1 MKTWL
6 RQHRQALAAAVGK
19 LAAHKS
25 AAILNA
31 LVIGIALSLPA
42 GGYALLASLRNVTL
56 GAALEPQLSVF
67 LHNHTKRPEAD
78 ALGLKLK
85 GDARVNG
92 VRFVP
97 REQALKELQ
106 ATEGLAEVVA
116 ALSRNPLPD
125 AFVVRPKRTDSTDST
140 GGTGNA
146 DAAVLDALA
155 TELRAMPGVA
165 HVQVDSAW
173 ARRLGALAGT
183 ARLAIALLAALL
195 AFGLVAIT
203 FNTIRLQILTQRAE
217 IEISKLIGATDAFIR
232 RPFFYLGALQGLAG
246 GLLALA
252 ILGASLAALNIGV
265 SELAASYG
273 SSFRLVFLD
282 SGDAVA
288 VVLFTATLGWFGA
301 LISVSKYLLEIEPK

>member
-1 MKTWL
+1 MRAWL
-6 RQHRQALAAAVGK
+6 RHHRQALAAAFGK
-19 LAAHKS
+19 IAAQK
-25 AAILNA
+25 AAAALNA

-42 GGYALLASLRNVTL
+42 GGYALLGGLRAATA

-67 LHNHTKRPEAD
+67 MRTDAKRAEAD
-78 ALGLKLK
+78 AVAVKLK
-85 GDARVNG
+85 GDPRLREL
-92 VRFVP
+92 RFVP

-106 ATEGLAEVVA
+106 ATEGLGEVVA

-125 AFVVRPKRTDSTDST
+125 AFVLRPAS
-140 GGTGNA
+140 A
-146 DAAVLDALA
+146 EPAALDALA
-155 TELRAMPGVA
+155 KELRALPGVA
-165 HVQVDSAW
+165 HVQADAAW

-246 GLLALA
+246 GALALA
-252 ILGASLAALNIGV
+252 ILAVSLAALNVGV
-265 SELAASYG
+265 AEVAASYG
-273 SSFRLVFLD
+273 SSFRLAFLTR
-282 SGDAVA
+282 GDALA
-288 VVLFTATLGWFGA
+288 VVLFSAGLGWFGA
-301 LISVSKYLLEIEPK
+301 YLSVSKYLLEIEPQ

>member
-1 MKTWL
+1 MRTWL
-6 RQHRQALAAAVGK
+6 RQHRQAIAAAFGK
-19 LAAHKS
+19 LAAQKS
-25 AAILNA
+25 AALLNA

-42 GGYALLASLRNVTL
+42 GGYALLSSLREATQ
-56 GAALEPQLSVF
+56 GASLEPQLSVF
-67 LHNHTKRPEAD
+67 LRGETRRQEAE
-78 ALGLKLK
+78 ALGARLKA
-85 GDARVNG
+85 DARVGN

-106 ATEGLAEVVA
+106 ATEGLGEVVA

-125 AFVVRPKRTDSTDST
+125 AFVVRPKVT
-140 GGTGNA
+140 
-146 DAAVLDALA
+146 DAALLDALA
-155 TELRAMPGVA
+155 KDLRALPGVA

-246 GLLALA
+246 GALALA
-252 ILGASLAALNIGV
+252 ILWGSLAALNVGV
-265 SELAASYG
+265 AELAASYG
-273 SSFRLVFLD
+273 ADFRLAFLAP
-282 SGDAVA
+282 GDALA
-288 VVLFTATLGWFGA
+288 VTLFSTGLGWFGA
-301 LISVSKYLLEIEPK
+301 YLSVSRYLLEIEPK

>member
-6 RQHRQALAAAVGK
+6 RQHRQAIAAAFGK
-19 LAAHKS
+19 LAAQKS
-25 AAILNA
+25 AAMLNA

-42 GGYALLASLRNVTL
+42 GGYALLSSLRNVTQ
-56 GAALEPQLSVF
+56 GASLEPQLSLF
-67 LHNHTKRPEAD
+67 LRGETRRPEAD
-78 ALGLKLK
+78 ALGTRLK
-85 GDARVNG
+85 GDPRVSD
-92 VRFVP
+92 VRFVS

-116 ALSRNPLPD
+116 ALNRNPLPD
-125 AFVVRPKRTDSTDST
+125 AFVVRPKV
-140 GGTGNA
+140 A
-146 DAAVLDALA
+146 DAADLEALA
-155 TELRAMPGVA
+155 KELRAMPGVT

-246 GLLALA
+246 GLVALA
-252 ILGASLAALNIGV
+252 ILRGSLAALNVGV

-273 SSFRLVFLD
+273 SAFRLAFLEP
-282 SGDAVA
+282 GDALA
-288 VVLFTATLGWFGA
+288 VVLFSAALGWFGA
-301 LISVSKYLLEIEPK
+301 FLSVSKYLLEIEPK